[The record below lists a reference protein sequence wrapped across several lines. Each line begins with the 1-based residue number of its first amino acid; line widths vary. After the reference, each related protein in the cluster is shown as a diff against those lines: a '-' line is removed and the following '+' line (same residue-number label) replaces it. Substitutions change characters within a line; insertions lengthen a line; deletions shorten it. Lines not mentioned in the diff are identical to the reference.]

1 MKSATYLA
9 PFIAAGLM
17 LSLTA
22 CREAE
27 QNRPL
32 MHTPGVYAGKK
43 DEKLSKQQVEEL
55 RARAQNLRGN

>member
-1 MKSATYLA
+1 MKSVTYWA
-9 PFIAAGLM
+9 PFVVAGLA
-17 LSLTA
+17 LSLSA

-32 MHTPGVYAGKK
+32 IHTPGVYTGKH

-55 RARAQNLRGN
+55 RARAQNLRGI